1 VKGEG
6 ALLEPGGRIL
16 AVDDQRENLE
26 LLEEVLGT
34 AGYDVSLAE
43 SGEAALLEVARQP
56 PDCVVLDIMMPRLDG
71 YEVCARLKADPRTRF
86 IPVVMLTALSDVTD
100 KVKGLEAGADDF
112 LNKPF
117 RRQELLARTRSLVK
131 IRRLREELDTAENV
145 IFTMVRA
152 LESKDPQRAGHSERV
167 AASAMAVASYL
178 GLSPSEFEAAGRG
191 GMLHDIGKL
200 GVPEDVLWA
209 EGPLSPDAEAV
220 YRRHPELG
228 ERILAPLRSLAASL
242 DVVRHHHERLDGSG
256 YPDGLTGDEI
266 TAPVEIVAVANL
278 YDDLVHLASVPAT
291 EACVRLRAEATAGRF
306 HAEIVEAF
314 LRAGTAAVDGQGRT
328 LSDPWHSL
336 APMAAAFRSG
346 TVLVADDSTA
356 SRSALKGMLE
366 DAGFPVIAVESAE
379 AVLPAVTERKPDLVI
394 IDSRLRGLD
403 GFALCG
409 RIKAQ
414 PETEFLPVVLVTA
427 ADERRDRARSAEAGA
442 DDFLGVPVNRLE
454 LVARV
459 RSLLRLRMYHRD
471 LEEHQNVLLSL
482 ASVLEAKDPYTRGH
496 SARVGQLAAALAREI
511 GLPAEDCD
519 QMQVAGLL
527 HDIGKVGV
535 PQRLI
540 NKPGTL
546 TEDEFLTIMS
556 HPSNGESMCR
566 RLRTVRG
573 VLPMILHHHERWNGR
588 GYPEHLRGE
597 EIPIGAR
604 VLSLADAYDAL
615 TSDRS
620 YRKSSPPH
628 EALAILGEET
638 AEGQWDPHIYR
649 ALAAMIGRN
658 LASSP

>member
-1 VKGEG
+1 MKGER

-26 LLEEVLGT
+26 LLEELLGA
-34 AGYDVSLAE
+34 AGYDVSLAS

-86 IPVVMLTALSDVTD
+86 IPVVMLTALSEVSD

-131 IRRLREELDTAENV
+131 IRRLREELETAENV

-152 LESKDPQRAGHSERV
+152 LESKDPQGAGHSERV
-167 AASAMAVASYL
+167 AASAMAVAAYL
-178 GLSPSEFEAAGRG
+178 GLSPPEFEAAGRG

-209 EGPLSPDAEAV
+209 QRPLSPDAETA
-220 YRRHPELG
+220 YRRHPVVG
-228 ERILAPLRSLAASL
+228 EKILAPLRSLAASL

-256 YPDGLTGDEI
+256 YPDGLAGSELS
-266 TAPVEIVAVANL
+266 APVEIVAVANL
-278 YDDLVHLASVPAT
+278 YDDLVRLGSVPAE
-291 EACVRLRAEATAGRF
+291 EASCRLRADAAAGRF
-306 HAEIVEAF
+306 HADIVEAF
-314 LRAGTAAVDGQGRT
+314 LKAGVAAVGRQGRA
-328 LSDPWHSL
+328 LVDPWHDL
-336 APMAAAFRSG
+336 APMAAAFRTG
-346 TVLVADDSTA
+346 TVLVADDSAA
-356 SRSALKGMLE
+356 SRNALKGMLE
-366 DAGFPVIAVESAE
+366 DAGFRAIAVESAE
-379 AVLPAVTERKPDLVI
+379 AVLPAVMQTKPDLVI

-414 PETEFLPVVLVTA
+414 PATEFLPVVLVTA
-427 ADERRDRARSAEAGA
+427 ADERRDRGRSAEAGA
-442 DDFLGVPVNRLE
+442 DDFLSVPVNRLE

-496 SARVGQLAAALAREI
+496 SARVGQLAAELAREI
-511 GLPAEDCD
+511 GLPAEECE
-519 QMQVAGLL
+519 QMHVAGLL

-535 PQRLI
+535 PERLI

-546 TEDEFLTIMS
+546 TEEEFLTIMS

-573 VLPMILHHHERWNGR
+573 VLPMIRHHHERWNGR

-597 EIPIGAR
+597 EIPLGAR

-620 YRKSSPPH
+620 YRKSSPPR
-628 EALAILGEET
+628 EALAILREET
-638 AEGQWDPHIYR
+638 VEGQWDPRVYQ
-649 ALAAMIGRN
+649 ALAAMMGRD
-658 LASSP
+658 PTGTP

>member
-1 VKGEG
+1 
-6 ALLEPGGRIL
+6 
-16 AVDDQRENLE
+16 
-26 LLEEVLGT
+26 
-34 AGYDVSLAE
+34 
-43 SGEAALLEVARQP
+43 
-56 PDCVVLDIMMPRLDG
+56 
-71 YEVCARLKADPRTRF
+71 
-86 IPVVMLTALSDVTD
+86 
-100 KVKGLEAGADDF
+100 
-112 LNKPF
+112 
-117 RRQELLARTRSLVK
+117 
-131 IRRLREELDTAENV
+131 
-145 IFTMVRA
+145 
-152 LESKDPQRAGHSERV
+152 
-167 AASAMAVASYL
+167 
-178 GLSPSEFEAAGRG
+178 
-191 GMLHDIGKL
+191 
-200 GVPEDVLWA
+200 
-209 EGPLSPDAEAV
+209 
-220 YRRHPELG
+220 
-228 ERILAPLRSLAASL
+228 
-242 DVVRHHHERLDGSG
+242 
-256 YPDGLTGDEI
+256 
-266 TAPVEIVAVANL
+266 
-278 YDDLVHLASVPAT
+278 
-291 EACVRLRAEATAGRF
+291 
-306 HAEIVEAF
+306 
-314 LRAGTAAVDGQGRT
+314 
-328 LSDPWHSL
+328 
-336 APMAAAFRSG
+336 
-346 TVLVADDSTA
+346 
-356 SRSALKGMLE
+356 
-366 DAGFPVIAVESAE
+366 
-379 AVLPAVTERKPDLVI
+379 VLPAVTERRPDLVI

-511 GLPAEDCD
+511 GMPAEDCD

-628 EALAILGEET
+628 EALEILGEET
-638 AEGQWDPHIYR
+638 SEGQWDPRIYR

-658 LASSP
+658 LASSS